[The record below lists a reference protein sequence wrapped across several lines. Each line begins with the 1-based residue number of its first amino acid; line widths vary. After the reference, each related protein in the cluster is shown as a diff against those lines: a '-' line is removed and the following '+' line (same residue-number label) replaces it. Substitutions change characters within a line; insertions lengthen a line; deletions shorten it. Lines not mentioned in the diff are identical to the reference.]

1 MLERANRLAC
11 VAFAMALLVW
21 LAPTRAAEIDVGAR
35 TKSEERMRHDI
46 RLLASDEFEG
56 RGVTTKGINK
66 AADYIAEQFERSGL
80 KGGGKAGSFCQPF
93 SMPGATL
100 ASTPV
105 LTLTGP
111 KEQVLDLKHGK
122 QFNVLGM
129 SHAGDISGPLVF
141 AGYGITAT
149 DKDTTYDDYK
159 GIDVEGKFVVVLR
172 DAPRTDKKFPPFGGQ
187 ARRDHASFT
196 KKMQLA
202 VKNKA
207 AGIFFVSDADTAKDG
222 DDLLDFA
229 FIAHAPSPAK
239 IPAAHLSRSV
249 LDTMLKSS
257 RDVTLADLERDIDK
271 DLKPRSGSLTGWSA
285 KFKADVKREGLA
297 VKNVVGI
304 LEGKGP
310 LAEETIVIGAHY
322 DHLGFGGPSS
332 LGSLKKQAVH
342 HGADDNGSGTTTLIE
357 LARRFGAMKDRQ
369 GRRLVFIAFSGE
381 EMGLLGSIHYTKN
394 PVIPLEKTVTMIN
407 MDMVGRLRHD
417 DSRNWRKLLTA
428 LTPSASPL
436 TMTPLLGQM
445 AFGISTADFVPG
457 DRIDVYGT
465 GTAKNFDAL
474 IEEVNKKHQFRMKKI
489 PGGVAPS
496 DNTSFVTKQIPVFF
510 FFTGNHPEYHTPK
523 DTADLIN
530 VPGMV
535 RIADLVQDLTER
547 LMVQEKKPE
556 YVAVK
561 TPGTTGRPGNIP
573 RLGIAPGDY
582 SGVEPGVMVGAV
594 SPAGAAEKAG
604 LKAGD
609 LIVSLGGK
617 PIKDIGTYMTV
628 LGAHKRGTPIEV
640 GVVRDGKTLKL
651 KATPE

>member
-1 MLERANRLAC
+1 MLERASRLALV
-11 VAFAMALLVW
+11 VAVLGFGW
-21 LAPTRAAEIDVGAR
+21 LAAPAAEIDVR
-35 TKSEERMRHDI
+35 QSEERMRHDI

-56 RGVTTKGINK
+56 RGVTTNGINK
-66 AADYIAEQFERSGL
+66 AATFVAEQFERAGL
-80 KGGGKAGSFCQPF
+80 KPGGPKGSYFQPF
-93 SMPGATL
+93 TMPGATL
-100 ASTPV
+100 GTASS

-111 KEQVLDLKHGK
+111 KGQVIDLKPGD
-122 QFNVLGM
+122 QFNVFGM
-129 SHAGDISGPLVF
+129 SHPGEVTGPLVF
-141 AGYGITAT
+141 VGYGITGPG
-149 DKDTTYDDYK
+149 YDDYK
-159 GIDVEGKFVVVLR
+159 GVDVEGKIVVMLR
-172 DAPRTDKKFPPFGGQ
+172 DTPRADNRFTPFAGPAKREHG
-187 ARRDHASFT
+187 SFT

-207 AGIFFVSDADTAKDG
+207 AGILFVNDRESAEGG
-222 DDLLDFA
+222 DELLRFA
-229 FIAHAPSPAK
+229 YVAHAPSPSK
-239 IPAAHLSRSV
+239 IPAAHLRRSV
-249 LDTMLKSS
+249 LDMMLKSS
-257 RDVTLADLERDIDK
+257 RDVTLADVEADIDR
-271 DLKPRSGSLTGWSA
+271 DLKPQSGSLVGWSA
-285 KFKADVKREGLA
+285 KFKADVKRDGIA

-310 LAEETIVIGAHY
+310 LAEETIVLGAHY

-332 LGSLKKQAVH
+332 LGALKKQAIH

-357 LARRFGAMKDRQ
+357 LARRFGAMKDRE

-381 EMGLLGSIHYTKN
+381 ESGLLGSAHYVKS
-394 PVIPLEKTVTMIN
+394 PVIPLDKTVTMIN
-407 MDMVGRLRHD
+407 MDMVGRLRYD

-428 LTPSASPL
+428 LTPASSPAA
-436 TMTPLLGQM
+436 MTPLLGQI
-445 AFGISTADFVPG
+445 AQGISNADLIPG

-465 GTAKNFDAL
+465 GTAKGFDAL
-474 IEEVNKKHQFRMKKI
+474 IEDVNKKHRLRMRKI
-489 PGGVAPS
+489 ASGVAPS

-523 DTADLIN
+523 DTADTIN

-535 RIADLVQDLTER
+535 RVADMVQELTER
-547 LMVQEKKPE
+547 LMVQAKRPE

-561 TPGTTGRPGNIP
+561 SATGTGRPGNIP

-582 SGVEPGVMVGAV
+582 SGAEPGVMVGSV
-594 SPAGAAEKAG
+594 SPAGPAEKAG

-617 PIKDIGTYMTV
+617 PIKDIGSYMTT

-640 GVVRDGKTLKL
+640 GIVRDGKSLKL